1 MNWLCE
7 LSTTTCSSITEKKF
21 KLSIEVFFLVVLID
35 IEIKDWFW
43 CKWKNFCLST
53 TPLLIIF
60 YSFYLFVNNILIF
73 FILYPQKMSKNV
85 DFTGFLKIKYGHLQ
99 AKWRW
104 LVGKDANIR
113 GWRSGQMWDARKIEE
128 KAGYWRRKRHKWAKK
143 KADIGPRFVR

>member
-7 LSTTTCSSITEKKF
+7 LSTTTCSSITEKNF
-21 KLSIEVFFLVVLID
+21 KLSIEVFFLVVLS
-35 IEIKDWFW
+35 
-43 CKWKNFCLST
+43 KWKNKQIIGVNYRDQFLIT
-53 TPLLIIF
+53 TSLLIIF

-113 GWRSGQMWDARKIEE
+113 GWRSGQMWDTRKIEE
-128 KAGYWRRKRHKWAKK
+128 KAGSGRRKRQ
-143 KADIGPRFVR
+143 I

>member
-53 TPLLIIF
+53 TSLLIIF

-73 FILYPQKMSKNV
+73 FILYPHKMSKNV

-99 AKWRW
+99 ANWRW
-104 LVGKDANIR
+104 PVGKDANIR
-113 GWRSGQMWDARKIEE
+113 GWRNGQMWDGRKIKE
-128 KAGYWRRKRHKWAKK
+128 KAGSGRRKRH
-143 KADIGPRFVR
+143 I